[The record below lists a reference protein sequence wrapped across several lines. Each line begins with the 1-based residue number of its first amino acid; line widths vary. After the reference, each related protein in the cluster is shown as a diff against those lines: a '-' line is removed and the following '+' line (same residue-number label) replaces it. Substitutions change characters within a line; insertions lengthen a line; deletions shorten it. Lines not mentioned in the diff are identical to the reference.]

1 MLQSIVVHTLRWL
14 QDVEKTVGKRIS
26 DLRLRKGITQDDF
39 ANLSGLNR
47 THLYRI
53 ESGKQSATLKTLK
66 AIADALDVKIRDLV
80 KDV

>member
-1 MLQSIVVHTLRWL
+1 L